1 MKYED
6 FKKMSRKEKRQYLKE
21 GGKLEMN
28 FTQKFWVV
36 GRMVAVTFFIA
47 WAGYHLATAP
57 KSPEAQRRELAEH
70 LVAECEVNVATYL
83 QVPDS
88 IKRDRAQTVTRE
100 TVKQYETEFV
110 FTAKN
115 AFGVPMQN
123 RAKCTFTKLND
134 DQALRAIYINGKKV

>member
-1 MKYED
+1 MKYEK
-6 FKKMSRKEKRQYLKE
+6 FKKMGRKERKAYLSS
-21 GGKLEMN
+21 GNKLE
-28 FTQKFWVV
+28 FTPMQKFWVV
-36 GRMVAVTFFIA
+36 GRLVAVSFFIA
-47 WAGYHLATAP
+47 WGGYYLVSLP
-57 KSPEAQRRELAEH
+57 KSPEAQRRELAES
-70 LVAECEVNVATYL
+70 LVAECSANVSTYL

-134 DQALRAIYINGKKV
+134 TQALRAIYINGKKV

>member
-6 FKKMSRKEKRQYLKE
+6 FKKLPRKERKAYLKA
-21 GGKLEMN
+21 GNKLE
-28 FTQKFWVV
+28 FTPVQKFWVI
-36 GRMVAVTFFIA
+36 GRMVAATFFIA

-88 IKRDRAQTVTRE
+88 IKRDRAQTITRE

-134 DQALRAIYINGKKV
+134 GQALRAIYINGRKV

>member
-6 FKKMSRKEKRQYLKE
+6 FKKMGRKEKQAYLKL
-21 GGKLEMN
+21 GGTIEMS
-28 FTQKFWVV
+28 FTQKFWVY
-36 GRMVAVTFFIA
+36 GRMIAVVFFIA
-47 WAGYHLATAP
+47 WAARYLVSLP
-57 KSPEAQRRELAEH
+57 KSPEAQRRELAES
-70 LVAECEVNVATYL
+70 LVAECSANVATYL

-134 DQALRAIYINGKKV
+134 TQALRAIYINGKKV